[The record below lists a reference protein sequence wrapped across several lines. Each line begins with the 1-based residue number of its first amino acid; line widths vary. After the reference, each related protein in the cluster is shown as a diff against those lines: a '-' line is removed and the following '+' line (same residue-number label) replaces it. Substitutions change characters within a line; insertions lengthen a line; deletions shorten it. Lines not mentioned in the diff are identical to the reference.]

1 MKEALAVA
9 AGAALGGL
17 ARWQIGLW
25 LNARHAQLPLGTLAV
40 NLVGGL
46 LIGAALVLLA
56 RPEQALW
63 RLLLVTGFLGGLT
76 TFSAFS
82 AESLGLLQRGQW
94 AWAAAHAGLH
104 VLGALAAALLG
115 AWLVRQLL

>member
-1 MKEALAVA
+1 M

-17 ARWQIGLW
+17 ARWQIGVW
-25 LNARHAQLPLGTLAV
+25 LNPRHAQLPLGTLAV

-56 RPEQALW
+56 RPDQALW

-82 AESLGLLQRGQW
+82 GESLLLLQRGQW
-94 AWAAAHAGLH
+94 NWALAHAALH
-104 VLGALAAALLG
+104 LLGALAAAAVG
-115 AWLVRQLL
+115 AWLARQFL